1 MSSYV
6 YVNLDTK
13 RKREETDTTNK
24 KPKPDAADE
33 GAGEVQVF
41 AIPDSPALLA
51 SCQGK
56 LLRSRQR
63 KTASRRNPVTKKE
76 TENQPSTKFSS

>member
-1 MSSYV
+1 MSSY
-6 YVNLDTK
+6 YQVNFDTRRQK
-13 RKREETDTTNK
+13 ETDGHERSRSVA
-24 KPKPDAADE
+24 DA